1 MAVLGFILLTAV
13 LGVAAKC
20 LYNVFLHPLRHYPGP
35 KLAGVTRAYYLFFDV
50 RGVSHWKV
58 KEWHEKYG
66 DVVRIAPGELSY
78 TSGQAW
84 QAIYGFP
91 NKDGTGNFEKDAQ
104 WWNKNVNGVENILT
118 ADHAGHKRMR
128 RLQNPAFSDKALK
141 AQESVIT
148 GYVKLLIHKLHGE
161 ASGAADADGADG
173 AVVDMNSW
181 YNFTTFDIIGDLA
194 FGEPFYCLR
203 DASWHWWLH
212 AVFDIFQAGTYLRA
226 ARRFPSPLSEMLLL
240 LIPRR
245 LIKTRVAQFKFGVD
259 RVDRRLEQETD
270 RPDFMSY
277 ILQGSDEKAMTVD
290 EMYAA
295 AQVLIVAGSETTAT
309 GLTAATYLLCEN
321 PHTLARLTA
330 EIRNAFEDED
340 GITIQST
347 AGLSYLNAVIEE
359 ALRLG
364 PPGPGT
370 FPRVVPDGGR
380 TVCGSFVPAGYSV
393 GVHHLSI
400 NRSPAHFREHDGF
413 HPERWLDDPRFES
426 DKKAAAQPF
435 SFGPRNC
442 IGKNLAYAEIR
453 TILARVVWNFDM
465 KLHPDSAGWLGRQ
478 KMFTTWHKT
487 EMKVYLSAR
496 KR

>member
-1 MAVLGFILLTAV
+1 MAALALLAILAV
-13 LGVAAKC
+13 LGVLAKGV
-20 LYNVFLHPLRHYPGP
+20 YNAFLHPLRKYPGP
-35 KLAGVTRAYYLFFDV
+35 KLAGVTRAYYLWFDV

-66 DVVRIAPGELSY
+66 EVVRIAPGELSY

-84 QAIYGFP
+84 QTIYGFP
-91 NKDGTGNFEKDAQ
+91 NKEGTGNFEKDAQ

-118 ADHAGHKRMR
+118 ADDAGHKRMR

-148 GYVKLLIHKLHGE
+148 GYVKLLIHQLHGQ
-161 ASGAADADGADG
+161 ASSSDSS
-173 AVVDMNSW
+173 VVDMNSW

-203 DASWHWWLH
+203 DAQWHWWLQ

-245 LIKTRVAQFKFGVD
+245 LIKTRVDQFKFGVE
-259 RVDRRLEQETD
+259 RVNRRLEKESD

-277 ILQGSDEKAMTVD
+277 ILQGNDEKGMSVD
-290 EMYAA
+290 EMYTA

-309 GLTAATYLLCEN
+309 GLTTATYLLCEN
-321 PHTLARLTA
+321 PSTLEKLTT
-330 EIRNAFEDED
+330 EIRETFENED
-340 GITIQST
+340 DITIQST

-370 FPRVVPDGGR
+370 FPRVVPDGGK
-380 TVCGSFVPAGYSV
+380 TVCGQFVPGGYSV
-393 GVHHLSI
+393 GVHHLSV
-400 NRSPAHFREHDGF
+400 NRSPTNFCDHDEF
-413 HPERWLDDPRFES
+413 HPERWLGDPKYES
-426 DKKAAAQPF
+426 DKKSAAQPF

-453 TILARVVWNFDM
+453 TIIARVVWNFDM

-487 EMKVYLSAR
+487 EMKVYLSQR
-496 KR
+496 KS

>member
-1 MAVLGFILLTAV
+1 
-13 LGVAAKC
+13 
-20 LYNVFLHPLRHYPGP
+20 
-35 KLAGVTRAYYLFFDV
+35 
-50 RGVSHWKV
+50 
-58 KEWHEKYG
+58 
-66 DVVRIAPGELSY
+66 
-78 TSGQAW
+78 
-84 QAIYGFP
+84 
-91 NKDGTGNFEKDAQ
+91 
-104 WWNKNVNGVENILT
+104 
-118 ADHAGHKRMR
+118 
-128 RLQNPAFSDKALK
+128 
-141 AQESVIT
+141 
-148 GYVKLLIHKLHGE
+148 
-161 ASGAADADGADG
+161 
-173 AVVDMNSW
+173 
-181 YNFTTFDIIGDLA
+181 
-194 FGEPFYCLR
+194 
-203 DASWHWWLH
+203 
-212 AVFDIFQAGTYLRA
+212 
-226 ARRFPSPLSEMLLL
+226 
-240 LIPRR
+240 
-245 LIKTRVAQFKFGVD
+245 
-259 RVDRRLEQETD
+259 
-270 RPDFMSY
+270 
-277 ILQGSDEKAMTVD
+277 MTVD

-330 EIRNAFEDED
+330 EIRDAFEDED

-442 IGKNLAYAEIR
+442 IGK
-453 TILARVVWNFDM
+453 
-465 KLHPDSAGWLGRQ
+465 K
-478 KMFTTWHKT
+478 
-487 EMKVYLSAR
+487 
-496 KR
+496 